1 MKRTIESERPPSADG
16 SPFMQALR
24 VDHGRLSR
32 VLREIDVQQSRLQAA
47 PESARPVL
55 AEAMRYLLHYQHA
68 FHHPREDRLFER
80 ICARAPQ
87 FGREMRVLIREHRG
101 GLRQA
106 EALAADLAHAT
117 AALLRR
123 RSGARLAR
131 RLAEY
136 VARTRDHMRS
146 EEAVFYA
153 QSERVLED
161 SDWAALLA
169 ETRPDDPM
177 GNQALL
183 ATEYPHLAA
192 QLFQPVTDVGGQGDI
207 PWAGDGAPDR
217 ARGAVRDGVEQL
229 VELYG
234 ELIQDGVDVA
244 RSNFATLRS
253 VRSPWG
259 LVRAAGPVGARCC
272 RFVVRCLADPP
283 RLALATVARFV
294 AAWRPVGTGS
304 GASRDPASS

>member
-1 MKRTIESERPPSADG
+1 MKRTIETEKPPSAAGD
-16 SPFMQALR
+16 PFMQTLR

-32 VLREIDVQQSRLQAA
+32 VLREIDVQQARLQAT

-80 ICARAPQ
+80 ISARAPQ
-87 FGREMRVLIREHRG
+87 FGRDMRVLIREHRG

-106 EALAADLAHAT
+106 EKLMADLAHASP
-117 AALLRR
+117 ALLRG

-136 VARTRDHMRS
+136 VAHTRNHMRS

-161 SDWAALLA
+161 ADWATLLA
-169 ETRPDDPM
+169 ETTPDDPM
-177 GNQALL
+177 GKQALL
-183 ATEYPHLAA
+183 AKEYPHLAA
-192 QLFQPVTDVGGQGDI
+192 QLFQPVSDVGGQ
-207 PWAGDGAPDR
+207 
-217 ARGAVRDGVEQL
+217 L
-229 VELYG
+229 FELYG

-244 RSNFATLRS
+244 RSNLANLHS

-259 LVRAAGPVGARCC
+259 LVRAAGPVGARSC

-283 RLALATVARFV
+283 RLALATVARFF
-294 AAWRPVGTGS
+294 AAWRPVGART
-304 GASRDPASS
+304 GASRDPA